1 MAALGF
7 DKDCATQDVLFRE
20 LLLVKSKTSLPS
32 IKTIVQKTQGSNM
45 VSSFCSFRFRSFL
58 CCLFLGLASA
68 AVGCS
73 EEGNQQPR
81 SVLDSLAEIEKAKK
95 DLAAATPPAP
105 VIPPDQ
111 PGRVM
116 EEKMVRTTGSYSVK
130 FETSVGDFVVLVHR
144 DWAPLGAQ
152 RFYDLVK
159 SGFYDECR
167 FFRVVSGF
175 MVQFGING
183 TPATQQNWERPMT
196 DDPARESNRRG
207 YITFATSGPNSR
219 TTQVF
224 INFVDNAFLDS
235 QGFSPFGEVIEG
247 MDNVDK
253 INAEYGES
261 PDQGQINSAGN
272 AYLNSQFPRLDYIKK
287 ATIIEE

>member
-1 MAALGF
+1 MNDA
-7 DKDCATQDVLFRE
+7 
-20 LLLVKSKTSLPS
+20 P
-32 IKTIVQKTQGSNM
+32 
-45 VSSFCSFRFRSFL
+45 
-58 CCLFLGLASA
+58 ASA
-68 AVGCS
+68 A
-73 EEGNQQPR
+73 
-81 SVLDSLAEIEKAKK
+81 
-95 DLAAATPPAP
+95 
-105 VIPPDQ
+105 
-111 PGRVM
+111 
-116 EEKMVRTTGSYSVK
+116 GSYSVK
-130 FETSVGDFVVLVHR
+130 FETTAGDFVVLVHR

-152 RFYDLVK
+152 RFHELVK

-183 TPATQQNWERPMT
+183 NPTTQQSWEQRLR
-196 DDPARESNRRG
+196 DDPAKESNRRG
-207 YITFATSGPNSR
+207 YITFATSGANSR

-224 INFVDNAFLDS
+224 INFVDNSFLDS

-272 AYLNSQFPRLDYIKK
+272 TYLNSQFPKLDYIKK
-287 ATIIEE
+287 ATIIE